1 VLKFGFSL
9 EPEIAPVLLTLV
21 LFVSLFFFVAVSA
34 VLSFEDAV
42 IVLPTASVDGEC
54 NTPPPYGFGGLVLI
68 YYFLSI
74 FFYWVNCVS
83 LN

>member
-54 NTPPPYGFGGLVLI
+54 NTPPYGFGGLVLI